1 MIQINLARQ
10 IQNLPMKN
18 GASTRGYGW
27 VGVVFCL
34 GIGVTSWWWTQ
45 IQQQE
50 YEILLQEKHVQTQ
63 YFDQIQAS
71 LGRLEQYQEERQ
83 RLGHAVEAMH
93 AQTLEKRQPMVL
105 LDGVSRSIDGLEI
118 WLDRVQMLD
127 QVVELRGQ
135 SLALKDIGKYIDAL
149 ENHQVIT
156 SLPVVEILDQNDG
169 KSKKTFSFM
178 IRFALSQQVST

>member
-1 MIQINLARQ
+1 MIQINLARH
-10 IQNLPMKN
+10 IQRLPMKN
-18 GASTRGYGW
+18 GASARGYGW

-34 GIGVTSWWWTQ
+34 SIGVASWWWTQ

-50 YEILLQEKHVQTQ
+50 YENLLQEKHVQTQ
-63 YFDQIQAS
+63 YFDQIHAT
-71 LGRLEQYQEERQ
+71 LGRLEQYQEEKQ
-83 RLGHAVEAMH
+83 RLGDAIESMQ

-105 LDGVSRSIDGLEI
+105 LDGVSRSIDGLDI
-118 WLDRVQMLD
+118 WLDRVQMLG

-156 SLPVVEILDQNDG
+156 SLPVVEILDQNDREG
-169 KSKKTFSFM
+169 GETFSFM
-178 IRFALSQQVST
+178 IRFSLSQQVPT

>member
-10 IQNLPMKN
+10 IQSLPMKN
-18 GASTRGYGW
+18 GASTQCYGW

-34 GIGVTSWWWTQ
+34 VIGITSWWWTQ

-50 YEILLQEKHVQTQ
+50 YENLVQEKQVQTQ
-63 YFDQIQAS
+63 YFDKTQATLS
-71 LGRLEQYQEERQ
+71 RLEQYQEEKQ

-93 AQTLEKRQPMVL
+93 AQELDKKQPMVL
-105 LDGVSRSIDGLEI
+105 LDGVSRSIEGLEI

-156 SLPVVEILDQNDG
+156 SLPVVEILDQHDG
-169 KSKKTFSFM
+169 ESGKTFSFM
-178 IRFALSQQVST
+178 IRFALKQVST